1 MCRFVCHIIERLES
15 KIIGKPAYS
24 KNSLEDG
31 LRKLT
36 RRLTFEYPTFNITE
50 HYKLRIEAA
59 VGSLVREG
67 KLTVG
72 NWRKSQWIGFL
83 TLRSLLVSYVKDG
96 LANGVTSWDVRISRW
111 LSIVLQ
117 SSADSRAG
125 EVVRSDNYDG
135 EEFMK
140 WEDVEVKLVGGT
152 QFEHLQAQAT
162 ILWEKGSK

>member
-1 MCRFVCHIIERLES
+1 M
-15 KIIGKPAYS
+15 
-24 KNSLEDG
+24 
-31 LRKLT
+31 
-36 RRLTFEYPTFNITE
+36 TFEYAEFELTK

-59 VGSLVREG
+59 IDSLVQEG

-83 TLRSLLVSYVKDG
+83 TLRSLLVSYIKDG
-96 LANGVTSWDVRISRW
+96 LTNGVTSWDVRVSRW

-125 EVVRSDNYDG
+125 EVARSDNYDG
-135 EEFMK
+135 EQFMK
-140 WEDVEVKLVGGT
+140 WADIEIKLVGGT
-152 QFEHLQAQAT
+152 RFENLQAQAT